1 MKRKYSVITGFMG
14 KVKDRFIDYQ
24 PVREMGEMVE
34 MASRIKGCSGLEVVY
49 PQNFTDPAK
58 VKALLDNYGLAA
70 STVNLNIK
78 SDEIFRYGS
87 FSSPDA
93 RVRLEAVNMLKF
105 AMDAAAELGCGM
117 VTTAPL
123 CDGFDYPF
131 ELDYVRAFENAADAI
146 REAAGHRRDV
156 NVSLEYKL
164 SEPRVHCLLSNA
176 GKTAAFCEKVN
187 MPNVGVTLDTGHAF
201 QCLESPAD
209 SLAFLHAVNR
219 LFYIHIND
227 NYRNWDWDLVPAT
240 VNLWEFVEF
249 ALYMNKI
256 GYDGWITADVF
267 PQRHD
272 PIVIME
278 KTFEWM
284 DAIFGLAGLI
294 DAEKLSGLQ
303 NANKSME
310 ILDYMRETLLPV
322 LPGTKKPQCDNT
334 FTLVK

>member
-24 PVREMGEMVE
+24 PVREMEEMVE

-49 PQNFTDPAK
+49 PQNFTDPVK
-58 VKALLDNYGLAA
+58 VKTLLDQYGLSV

-78 SDEIFRYGS
+78 SDDIFRYGS

-93 RVRLEAVNMLKF
+93 RVRRESVEMLKTS
-105 AMDAAAELGCGM
+105 MDAAAILGCNM

-123 CDGFDYPF
+123 SDGFDYPF
-131 ELDYVRAFENAADAI
+131 ELEYIRAFEDAADAI
-146 REAAGHRRDV
+146 REAARHRGDV
-156 NVSLEYKL
+156 RVSLEYKL

-176 GKTAAFCEKVN
+176 GKTATFCEKIN

-201 QCLESPAD
+201 QCQESPAD
-209 SLAFLHAVNR
+209 SLAFLHSVGR

-249 ALYMNKI
+249 ALYMNRV

-272 PIVIME
+272 PIVIMQ

-284 DAIFGLAGLI
+284 DMVFELADRI
-294 DAEKLSGLQ
+294 DMEKLGALQ
-303 NANKSME
+303 AENRSMDV
-310 ILDYMRETLLPV
+310 LDYIKAALYS
-322 LPGTKKPQCDNT
+322 K
-334 FTLVK
+334 

>member
-24 PVREMGEMVE
+24 PVREMEEMVE

-49 PQNFTDPAK
+49 PQNFTDPVK
-58 VKALLDNYGLAA
+58 VKTLLDRYGLSV

-78 SDEIFRYGS
+78 SDDKFRYGS

-93 RVRLEAVNMLKF
+93 RVRKEAAEMLKIS
-105 AMDAAAELGCGM
+105 MDAAAVLGCNM

-123 CDGFDYPF
+123 SDGFDYPF
-131 ELDYVRAFENAADAI
+131 ELDYIRAFEDAADAI
-146 REAAGHRRDV
+146 REAAGHRADV
-156 NVSLEYKL
+156 KVSLEYKL

-176 GKTAAFCEKVN
+176 GKTASFCEKVN
-187 MPNVGVTLDTGHAF
+187 MPNVGVTLDTGHAL
-201 QCLESPAD
+201 QCAESPAD
-209 SLAFLHAVNR
+209 SLAFLHSVGR

-240 VNLWEFVEF
+240 INLWEFIEF
-249 ALYMNKI
+249 ALYMNRVNY
-256 GYDGWITADVF
+256 GGWITADVF

-272 PIVIME
+272 PIAIME

-284 DAIFGLAGLI
+284 DGVFAL
-294 DAEKLSGLQ
+294 AEKLDEKKLADMQ
-303 NANKSME
+303 NSNRSMD
-310 ILDYMRETLLPV
+310 ILDYLRETYI
-322 LPGTKKPQCDNT
+322 NR
-334 FTLVK
+334 

>member
-1 MKRKYSVITGFMG
+1 MQQHKYSVITGFMG

-24 PVREMGEMVE
+24 PVREMDEMVE

-49 PQNFTDPAK
+49 PQNFTDPIK
-58 VKALLDNYGLAA
+58 VKELLDRHGLSA

-93 RVRLEAVNMLKF
+93 KSRSEAVRMLKYS
-105 AMDAAAELGCGM
+105 MDAAAELGCNM

-123 CDGFDYPF
+123 SDGSDYPF
-131 ELDYVRAFENAADAI
+131 ELDYIRAFEDAADAI
-146 REAAGHRRDV
+146 REAAGHRSDV

-176 GKTAAFCEKVN
+176 GKTAAFCEKVG
-187 MPNVGVTLDTGHAF
+187 MPNVGVTLDIGHAL
-201 QCLESPAD
+201 QCGEVPAD
-209 SLAFLHAVNR
+209 SLAFLHSIGR

-227 NYRNWDWDLVPAT
+227 NYRNWDWDLLPAT
-240 VNLWEFVEF
+240 VNFWDFVEF
-249 ALYMNKI
+249 ALYMKRIN
-256 GYDGWITADVF
+256 YDGWITADVF

-272 PIVIME
+272 PIKIME

-284 DAIFGLAGLI
+284 DVVFELAGKLDEGKLREMR
-294 DAEKLSGLQ
+294 DA
-303 NANKSME
+303 NASLD
-310 ILDYMRETLLPV
+310 ILDYVRGMII
-322 LPGTKKPQCDNT
+322 GK
-334 FTLVK
+334 